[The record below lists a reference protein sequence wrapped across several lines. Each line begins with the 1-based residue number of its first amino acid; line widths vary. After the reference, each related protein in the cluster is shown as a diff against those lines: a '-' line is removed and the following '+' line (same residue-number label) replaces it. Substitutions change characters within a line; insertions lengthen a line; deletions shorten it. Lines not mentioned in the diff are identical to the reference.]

1 MKIMVQQNR
10 LNLYEQDFYA
20 WTQQQKQLLGEGKFT
35 ELDIAHLIEEIDAL
49 GKQQK
54 QELRN
59 RLAVLLG
66 HLLKWQHQP
75 GMRTKSWRVTMD
87 IQRSEIKQILHENPS
102 LKPYLNEALTL
113 GYQAG
118 VKLAVL
124 ETPLDYGDF
133 PPVLPYNWPQ
143 ILDESFFPD

>member
-1 MKIMVQQNR
+1 MVQQNR
-10 LNLYEQDFYA
+10 PNLYEHDFYA
-20 WTQQQKQLLGEGKFT
+20 WTQQQKELLGKEQYK
-35 ELDIAHLIEEIDAL
+35 ELDIANLIEEIDAL

-54 QELRN
+54 KELRN

-66 HLLKWQHQP
+66 HLLKWQYQP

-87 IQRSEIKQILHENPS
+87 IQRSEIKQILLENPS
-102 LKPYLNEALTL
+102 LKPYIAEALTL

-124 ETPLDYGDF
+124 ETPLEYRDF
-133 PPVLPYNWPQ
+133 PTVLPYRWPQ
-143 ILDESFFPD
+143 ILDESFFPDGK